1 MSTALA
7 LLRWVRP
14 GAGAFSWHFGLAG
27 LGLALAG
34 WVGVPHDACA
44 TDLAYPQKAI
54 TLVVPFAS
62 GGGTDALARLLG
74 TQLQQVLGQAVVV
87 DNRPGA
93 NGTVAWRSVQRQPAD
108 GYTLLL
114 GSHSTHVI
122 APLAAQPPQNPQAV
136 MAQFAMVSIVGHAPL
151 VLAVRADAKER
162 DLGAF
167 VQRAKAPGLSYGS
180 FGVGSSGHVM
190 GEVLADAAHL
200 QWVHVPYKGSAP
212 ALTDLLGGHLDS
224 VFLTVSAISGGVES
238 AQVRPLAV
246 TGTRRFPSLPSTPT
260 FVELGWPQMA
270 ESGWFA
276 LFAPA
281 GTPPVIQ
288 ETLAKALHQ
297 VLQSAELRSRLLAQ
311 GVDPVGSTPEQ
322 ARRIWAEAF
331 RQAEPVVKRAHI
343 EFP

>member
-1 MSTALA
+1 MNTALA
-7 LLRWVRP
+7 LRCRAHIGARGAWLRT
-14 GAGAFSWHFGLAG
+14 GLVG
-27 LGLALAG
+27 LGLALVGWAG
-34 WVGVPHDACA
+34 VLRDAGA
-44 TDLAYPQKAI
+44 VDLAFPQKAI

-93 NGTVAWRSVQRQPAD
+93 NGAVAWRSVQRQPAD

-122 APLAAQPPQNPQAV
+122 APLAAQPPQSPQAV
-136 MAQFAMVSIVGHAPL
+136 MSQFAIVCIVGQAPL
-151 VLAVRADAKER
+151 VLAVRSDAKER
-162 DLGAF
+162 DLGEF
-167 VQRAKAPGLSYGS
+167 VQRAKAQGLSYGS

-224 VFLTVSAISGGVES
+224 VFLTVSAIGSGVES
-238 AQVRPLAV
+238 ARVRPLAV

-276 LFAPA
+276 LFAPT
-281 GTPPVIQ
+281 GTPAVVQ
-288 ETLAKALHQ
+288 EALAKALRQ
-297 VLQSAELRSRLLAQ
+297 VLQSPELRSRLLAQ
-311 GVDPVGSTPEQ
+311 GVEPIGSTPEQ

-331 RQAEPVVKRAHI
+331 HQAEPVVKRAHI